1 MDKSKDKYTVNE
13 AKQFVLSKNASDG
26 FIVTTMRQ
34 TIDVSLNSLDLQY
47 SHGFEK
53 FDLGMDTYRLNQSR
67 NVSHIE
73 IESSIEASSLLGL
86 HRQTGPNRTTASP
99 KSYGINSVSYTYRL
113 KRDLSSV
120 DGGFNLALEAA
131 KSLGLAG
138 LKPAQGTVPIPPK
151 YGLNTPPGTYRTNAE
166 DQITPEA
173 AKVLGLDGQST
184 ASLAASEPAP
194 LENKP
199 KRRSTLPALLVPD
212 EIGTRECKPFRNRI
226 FDKHACIRR
235 TLVKAYMRIA
245 EEANYVEA
253 NLNLLKLNDR
263 LIRGDMK
270 LSMDGY
276 DLRDFCE
283 AKAQL
288 CQRIHTKRSD
298 EAAAERIKTVLEI
311 YQIEFPDCE
320 ILPAIQRCK
329 DTTWWR
335 RQVKKIQKQVYEQI
349 SRDYH
354 LVSKRGETYASTP
367 NVLLRRDQKA
377 RNRKLMSELIATNQ
391 DGQEFTLQ
399 DLIDTSVS
407 NPEIRRAELMVR
419 LRGFESVADNRGLS
433 GEFYTF
439 TCPSRFHS
447 TNQYGQANPKYN
459 NSSAREA
466 NEYLQQ
472 VWSRIRA
479 KLHRDGIQV
488 FGFRVAEPHHDGC
501 PHWHMILFMEKE
513 RTKICRKICQRY
525 ALAESPNEN
534 GAQKHR
540 FNFKAIDP
548 SKGSATGYVAKYI
561 SKNING
567 KGLDSDEFGNCPIET
582 AERIDTWASVNSIR
596 QFQQIGG
603 PSVTTWRELRR
614 LHTEKSGLL
623 ENARLAADSSDWA
636 AFVELMGG
644 PFCGRDQPIQ
654 LAKRHHVD
662 IDTGEVD
669 SVLNKYGEPTIG
681 KIYGVV
687 CCGIVEVTRLYRWV
701 IDWVKPPLENSLAL
715 VVPAPPWSTVNNCTQ
730 VNCPSR
736 SK

>member
-1 MDKSKDKYTVNE
+1 
-13 AKQFVLSKNASDG
+13 
-26 FIVTTMRQ
+26 
-34 TIDVSLNSLDLQY
+34 
-47 SHGFEK
+47 
-53 FDLGMDTYRLNQSR
+53 
-67 NVSHIE
+67 
-73 IESSIEASSLLGL
+73 
-86 HRQTGPNRTTASP
+86 
-99 KSYGINSVSYTYRL
+99 
-113 KRDLSSV
+113 
-120 DGGFNLALEAA
+120 
-131 KSLGLAG
+131 
-138 LKPAQGTVPIPPK
+138 
-151 YGLNTPPGTYRTNAE
+151 
-166 DQITPEA
+166 
-173 AKVLGLDGQST
+173 
-184 ASLAASEPAP
+184 
-194 LENKP
+194 
-199 KRRSTLPALLVPD
+199 
-212 EIGTRECKPFRNRI
+212 
-226 FDKHACIRR
+226 
-235 TLVKAYMRIA
+235 MRIA
-245 EEANYVEA
+245 EEVNYVDA

-329 DTTWWR
+329 DTVWWR
-335 RQVKKIQKQVYEQI
+335 RQVKKIQKQVCEQI

-367 NVLLRRDQKA
+367 NVILRRNQKA
-377 RNRKLMSELIATNQ
+377 RNRKLMSELMATNQ
-391 DGQEFTLQ
+391 HGQEFTLQ

-419 LRGFESVADNRGLS
+419 LRGFETVADTRGLS
-433 GEFYTF
+433 GEFYTL

-447 TNQYGQANPKYN
+447 TNQYGQANPKYD

-513 RTKICRKICQRY
+513 HTKVCRKICQRY

-548 SKGSATGYVAKYI
+548 NKGSATGYVAKYI

-567 KGLDSDEFGNCPIET
+567 KGLDSDEFGNCPIEA

-623 ENARLAADSSDWA
+623 ESARLAADSSDWA

-644 PFCGRDQPIQ
+644 PFCGRNQPIQ
-654 LAKRHHVD
+654 LAKRHHID
-662 IDTGEVD
+662 IDTGEVMD
-669 SVLNKYGEPTIG
+669 PVLNKYGEPTLG

-687 CCGIVEVTRLYRWV
+687 CCGIIEVTRLYRWV

-715 VVPAPPWSTVNNCTQ
+715 VAPAPPWSTVNNCTEHA
-730 VNCPSR
+730 
-736 SK
+736 